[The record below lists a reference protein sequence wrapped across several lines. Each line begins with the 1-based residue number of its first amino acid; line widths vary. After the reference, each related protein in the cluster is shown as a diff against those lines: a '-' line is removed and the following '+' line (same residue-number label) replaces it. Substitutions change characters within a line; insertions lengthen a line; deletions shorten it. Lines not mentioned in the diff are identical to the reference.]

1 MPELPEVETVCRQL
15 RPKIK
20 GKTIKRVELLD
31 EKVADFKTLKAKIKD
46 VRRRAKLI
54 IIELEGGRNLIIHL
68 KMTGRV
74 LHNKPIEKMTRAV
87 FYLDKKNYF
96 VFDDWRKFG
105 YIKVLTDKKLEKFLE
120 KFGPEPLEIDVKEF
134 KELLKKR
141 PRSRIKS
148 LMLDQSW
155 IAGIGNIY
163 AQEACFCARI
173 KPTRLVKSLKEGE
186 IEELFK
192 CLQEI
197 LKEAIKQRGSS
208 VDAGYVDGEGEP
220 GTYDQV
226 LKIYNRRGKNCV
238 RCQGA
243 VKDVKLG
250 GRSTRYCPKCQK

>member
-1 MPELPEVETVCRQL
+1 MPELPEVATVVRQL

-20 GKTIKRVELLD
+20 NKTIKRVDLLD
-31 EKVADFKTLKAKIKD
+31 KKVANFKTLKAKIKG

-74 LHNKPIEKMTRAV
+74 LSNTPIQKMTRAV

-105 YIKVLTDKKLEKFLE
+105 YIKLLTDKKLEKFLE
-120 KFGPEPLEIDVKEF
+120 KFGPEPLEIKVDEF

-155 IAGIGNIY
+155 ISGIGNIY
-163 AQEACFCARI
+163 AQEACFCAKV
-173 KPTRLVKSLKEGE
+173 KPQRMVKSLKEKE
-186 IEELFK
+186 VEELFK
-192 CLQEI
+192 CLQKI
-197 LKEAIKQRGSS
+197 LKEAIKKRGSS
-208 VDAGYVDGEGEP
+208 VDAGYIDGEGKP
-220 GTYDQV
+220 GTYDKV
-226 LKIYNRRGKNCV
+226 LKIYNRRGKKCV
-238 RCQGA
+238 RCQSE
-243 VKDVKLG
+243 VKDVKIG
-250 GRSTRYCPKCQK
+250 GRSTRYCNNCQK